1 MILDVF
7 WIFLFAKIARVWPKS
22 GKCQATLV
30 QCYPQTD
37 SGSAN
42 ADDRTGTNHAESQ
55 KIRFL
60 EFVNIGRRSAD
71 VLFTSVEALLRCTAQ
86 DFKNSVVEILSSAP

>member
-1 MILDVF
+1 MSQTLGRVVNE
-7 WIFLFAKIARVWPKS
+7 AKFGVH
-22 GKCQATLV
+22 T
-30 QCYPQTD
+30 
-37 SGSAN
+37 
-42 ADDRTGTNHAESQ
+42 ESQ